1 MPPSLPPSMTP
12 ADPIPQPPT
21 LAQWLDTCGLPRLH
35 AQVLLHHVSGLNRAQ
50 QLAHPERALDAQT
63 VARLDA
69 LAARLRAGEPLAYVT
84 GEREFYGLSFQVT
97 PAVLI
102 PRPETELLVD
112 LALQRLDALP
122 STATPRLLD
131 LGTGS
136 GAIAVA
142 VAQARPQVQVWA
154 ADASAQALHVARGN
168 AARLVDAARPGGPI
182 HFAVSDWFAGLD
194 DATPRFDCIVSNPP
208 YVAQHDPH
216 LDALRHE
223 PALAL
228 VGQQPNADGLGDI
241 RRIVGAAPRF
251 LQPHG
256 WLLLEHGYDQAASVR
271 NLLHAH
277 GYGGIVS
284 SRDLAGIERVTA
296 GQCPQPPG
304 FAADSKIV

>member
-1 MPPSLPPSMTP
+1 MKQQPVP
-12 ADPIPQPPT
+12 APDLPT
-21 LAQWLDTCGLPRLH
+21 LAQWLDASGLPRLD
-35 AQVLLHHVSGLNRAQ
+35 AQVLLHSVLGLNRAQ
-50 QLAHPERALDAQT
+50 QLAHPQRRLDAQA

-122 STATPRLLD
+122 PSAVRRLLD

-154 ADASAQALHVARGN
+154 VDASTQALRVARGN
-168 AARLVDAARPGGPI
+168 AARLVDAGRPGGPI
-182 HFAVSDWFAGLD
+182 RFVVSDWFGGLD
-194 DATPRFDCIVSNPP
+194 DAAPRFDCIVSNPP

-228 VGQQPNADGLGDI
+228 VGRQPSADGLGDI
-241 RRIVGAAPRF
+241 GRIVSAAPRF
-251 LQPHG
+251 LLPHG
-256 WLLLEHGYDQAASVR
+256 WLLLEHGYDQAAAVR
-271 NLLHAH
+271 RQMLAL

-284 SRDLAGIERVTA
+284 TRDLAGIERVTA
-296 GQCPQPPG
+296 GQCPQPPE
-304 FAADSKIV
+304 FAADSKIA